1 MEQFVGRQNELQ
13 ELERAAKSSR
23 SEFIVVYGR
32 RRVGK
37 TYLVRRYFGDKY
49 AFHYVG
55 AHRKSNNQQLANFSK
70 ALLRFRGP
78 IKGEVIATWADAFE
92 ALQNYLA
99 SRKDLKRKVIFIDE
113 MPWIDNKQSGFVDAL
128 EFFWNSWVMGRD
140 DIILVACG
148 SATSWMVDKLIEN
161 QGGLRGRITRRI
173 YLHPFTLHETKE
185 YLSFRGFDWDDYQ
198 ILQSYMVMGGI
209 PYYLSMLEPELSLPQ
224 NIDAL
229 FFNRSGLLRDEFNE
243 LYNALFS
250 KADSYIA
257 VVKALYTHRDGLT
270 RKEIEAKTG
279 YSGGTLTKILS
290 NLERCDFI
298 LGFNYIG
305 NKTKNTIYRLIDF
318 YTVFY
323 LKFIENDRTMDEQ
336 FWMHNFQSRSVEVWE
351 GLSFELVCLQH
362 IYQIKHALGISGI
375 STEVS
380 SWRSFQKDSGPKSS
394 KNTQIDLVIKRVDKM
409 VHLCEIKFSSSEYLI
424 SALYEQTLRKR
435 QEIFSQQTGITR
447 GVVHTFITPYGV
459 KQGKHYGIIHSQVT
473 ANELFAL

>member
-1 MEQFVGRQNELQ
+1 
-13 ELERAAKSSR
+13 
-23 SEFIVVYGR
+23 
-32 RRVGK
+32 
-37 TYLVRRYFGDKY
+37 
-49 AFHYVG
+49 
-55 AHRKSNNQQLANFSK
+55 
-70 ALLRFRGP
+70 
-78 IKGEVIATWADAFE
+78 
-92 ALQNYLA
+92 
-99 SRKDLKRKVIFIDE
+99 
-113 MPWIDNKQSGFVDAL
+113 
-128 EFFWNSWVMGRD
+128 
-140 DIILVACG
+140 
-148 SATSWMVDKLIEN
+148 
-161 QGGLRGRITRRI
+161 
-173 YLHPFTLHETKE
+173 
-185 YLSFRGFDWDDYQ
+185 
-198 ILQSYMVMGGI
+198 
-209 PYYLSMLEPELSLPQ
+209 MLEPELSLPQ

-394 KNTQIDLVIKRVDKM
+394 KNTQIDLVIRRVDKM